1 MLIIYNTFNV
11 DIMYNN
17 NSKSFDYKAKSL
29 WSTVTQPALN
39 QANGI
44 LKNATI
50 VMPLKYLSNFWQSLE
65 MLLIVF

>member
-1 MLIIYNTFNV
+1 MYNTFNA

-29 WSTVTQPALN
+29 WSTVIEPALN

-50 VMPLKYLSNFWQSLE
+50 AMPLKYLSNFWQSLE
-65 MLLIVF
+65 MLLIMF